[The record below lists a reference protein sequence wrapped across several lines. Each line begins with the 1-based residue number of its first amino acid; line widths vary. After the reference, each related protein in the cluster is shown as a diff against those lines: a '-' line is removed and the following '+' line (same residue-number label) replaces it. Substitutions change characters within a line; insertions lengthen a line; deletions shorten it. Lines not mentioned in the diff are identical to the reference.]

1 MMPRMD
7 GFEMVR
13 RIRQSDK
20 ATPNGWDLGNATPMT
35 KSTDSPYIFTWSGT
49 LKTGEMKISCDK
61 QSDWNGDWFMADK
74 DGKAPTG
81 EVETVFFSSKSD
93 AELSSMYPDADLGSL
108 DYKWKIQ
115 EAGSYRITIDQ
126 LKETISIVKQ

>member
-1 MMPRMD
+1 
-7 GFEMVR
+7 
-13 RIRQSDK
+13 
-20 ATPNGWDLGNATPMT
+20 MT
-35 KSTDSPYIFTWSGT
+35 KITDIPYIVTLSGT
-49 LKTGEMKISCDK
+49 LKTGVMKISCDK

-108 DYKWKIQ
+108 DYKRKIQ